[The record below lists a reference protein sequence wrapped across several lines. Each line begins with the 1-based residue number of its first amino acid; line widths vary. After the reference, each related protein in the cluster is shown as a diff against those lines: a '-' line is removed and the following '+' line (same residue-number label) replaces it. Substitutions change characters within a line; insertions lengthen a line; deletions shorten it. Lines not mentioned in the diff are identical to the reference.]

1 MLYKMFC
8 FKSGLFHGRSDF
20 IKRKLLISEEC
31 TVPLY
36 WHYHTLICSFVEW
49 IARHYLSK
57 NVLIM
62 NILCNFV
69 RVFHQ
74 ALTSN
79 FWRVC
84 TLYIHSRNINMCAC
98 GGQNWWSFL
107 LHYFQGPEFSPQFS
121 IFYTSLYELKKLA
134 AGDSNI
140 EYWPWGLLNLFH

>member
-1 MLYKMFC
+1 MSWSGTCPLCPKKKQLSPISCHNPKRKWQSLFVVGTFFDKKWRAIHSKNERKCVRRNDGRYYYIHFIKKRFMLYKMFC

-62 NILCNFV
+62 NILC
-69 RVFHQ
+69 
-74 ALTSN
+74 
-79 FWRVC
+79 
-84 TLYIHSRNINMCAC
+84 
-98 GGQNWWSFL
+98 
-107 LHYFQGPEFSPQFS
+107 
-121 IFYTSLYELKKLA
+121 
-134 AGDSNI
+134 
-140 EYWPWGLLNLFH
+140 